1 MVFPIKNWSP
11 VALAMRRYGLASV
24 GPFGS
29 AAAQFLLTLAMLSA
43 LSPQDFGVLSF
54 FLVVSQ
60 FSSLIWGAL
69 FGSPLPILVMNP
81 DRKTV
86 LTLFQA
92 TAGTCFCLTAA
103 SLAVFFGLGLLFAPA
118 NVAGVF
124 AVFASLSLLRM
135 FARASAYALGA
146 PLVTVTSDLF
156 YLATL
161 LAGTTAIF
169 RDGAKS
175 LDAPLI
181 VLSASVLVSFIPFIR
196 LGAPRALLSLRFN
209 DLRHYGAIW
218 SEHASWSAAGV
229 VAAEMVA
236 NAHVYVVTIFLGPAA
251 FAPLSASSLVIRP
264 LNVFMNALTDFDRPE
279 FARLAGKHDL
289 EAITRGVRRF
299 ETALAVA
306 WLGTAALT
314 VLVIVFFPKIL
325 RPSAYRFDDVVK
337 ALLIWMVVAGA
348 RTLRIAQNTFLQGAG
363 EFRGLARITAISS
376 VVSLVAVALLVAT
389 QSAVLSLLG
398 VLAGEM
404 TATALTRRELRVW
417 RKVKEMAWKADR
429 DDEAPHGD
437 AAQAPETTPATTQVR
452 LAVGVKALNEERH
465 IAAAIE
471 SSLEAARPFGG
482 VVVLA
487 DCGSSDRT
495 VEIASSYPIKIVQL
509 ADPTEKSCGSGA
521 QLAFQSAD
529 CDFFY
534 LLDGDMQLEPA
545 FLPAAVKFLVEN
557 PQHAGVGGQIVETN
571 LDGCDFRIRSL
582 RSRPMANGT
591 SYEVDRLDCGGLY
604 RTQAIR
610 DVGYFADKNLHA
622 FEEFDLAARL
632 ATRGW
637 RLARLNTTSL
647 LHHGHADNSY
657 RLLWK
662 RLRSGYASGAGEVL
676 RAAIGQPHLPY
687 VISRL
692 SHLRHGALVV
702 AWWALLALALFM
714 PADPAWRLAM
724 LAFLILSPVAFL
736 AVRRRSLPLGVYCV
750 AAWNISALGTIAGI
764 ARPRR
769 PTETKLGATAVW
781 LDDARLDARL
791 ETVN

>member
-1 MVFPIKNWSP
+1 
-11 VALAMRRYGLASV
+11 MRRYGLASI

-29 AAAQFLLTLAMLSA
+29 AAAQFVLTLAMLAA
-43 LSPQDFGVLSF
+43 LSPHDFGVLSF

-69 FGSPLPILVMNP
+69 FGSPLPILVTNP
-81 DRKTV
+81 DKNV
-86 LTLFQA
+86 VETLFRA
-92 TAGTCFCLTAA
+92 TAGTCIVLTAA
-103 SLAVFFGLGLLFAPA
+103 SLAVFFGVGLVFAPA
-118 NVAGVF
+118 DVAGVF

-135 FARASAYALGA
+135 FARAAAYALGK

-161 LAGTTAIF
+161 FAGTAFIF
-169 RDGAKS
+169 HDGAKS

-181 VLSASVLVSFIPFIR
+181 VLSASVLVSYVPFIR
-196 LGAPRALLSLRFN
+196 LGAARDLLSFRYRYLRQ
-209 DLRHYGAIW
+209 YGAIW

-236 NAHVYVVTIFLGPAA
+236 NAHVYIVTIFMGPAA

-279 FARLAGKHDL
+279 FARLAAKRDL
-289 EAITRGVRRF
+289 EAIQRGVRRF
-299 ETALAVA
+299 EAALTVA

-314 VLVIVFFPKIL
+314 VLIIVFFPKML
-325 RPSAYRFDDVVK
+325 RPSAYHFDDVVK

-376 VVSLVAVALLVAT
+376 VVSFVAVALLVAT

-404 TATALTRRELRVW
+404 TATALTRLELRAW
-417 RKVKEMAWKADR
+417 RKEKEMAWKANC
-429 DDEAPHGD
+429 DDVSHAGVAP
-437 AAQAPETTPATTQVR
+437 PETAQFR
-452 LAVGVKALNEERH
+452 LAVGVKALNEESH

-471 SSLEAARPFGG
+471 SSLQAVRPFGG
-482 VVVLA
+482 SVVLA

-495 VEIASSYPIKIVQL
+495 VEIASFYPIKIVKL
-509 ADPTEKSCGSGA
+509 ADPREKSCGAGA

-534 LLDGDMQLEPA
+534 LLDGDMQLEPS
-545 FLPAAVKFLVEN
+545 FLPMAVKFLQEN
-557 PQHAGVGGQIVETN
+557 PQFAGVGGQVVETN
-571 LDGCDFRIRSL
+571 LEGCDFRIRSFS
-582 RSRPMANGT
+582 SRQRANGP

-632 ATRGW
+632 AARGW
-637 RLARLNTTSL
+637 RLARLNAASL
-647 LHHGHADNSY
+647 LHHGHTENSY

-676 RAAIGQPHLPY
+676 RAAIGRPHLPY

-692 SHLRHGALVV
+692 AHLRHGAIVV
-702 AWWALLALALFM
+702 IWWVSLALALSV
-714 PADPAWRLAM
+714 PAEPAWRLSM
-724 LAFLILSPVAFL
+724 LAFLILAPAAFL
-736 AVRRRSLPLGVYCV
+736 ALRRRSLPLGIYCL
-750 AAWNISALGTIAGI
+750 AAWNISALGTIAGL
-764 ARPRR
+764 ARSRCPI
-769 PTETKLGATAVW
+769 ETKLGATPVW
-781 LDDARLDARL
+781 RDDARLDARL
-791 ETVN
+791 EAGN